1 MRSIFA
7 ILLLLTA
14 SALTAK
20 EKPRPMMRDFIGL
33 NGHTVQFKPD
43 LYAPVAKLI
52 RDYHPLKWDV
62 GDDTGFATTFPF
74 ARNRVDWSKV
84 YGSWVAAGLRVN
96 ACILFD
102 DVAPGE
108 WKDRPR
114 DAAAYGEAFARA
126 FGPSGKALVESI
138 EIGNE
143 PGKYSD
149 AEYRELFSAMAGG
162 ARKGDPRLRIAPC
175 ALNLGPSGRYSKSVD
190 CLRGLESLYDVLNM
204 HLYAE
209 VEPWPT
215 WRRSYPEDPKTKFIE
230 HLRSVLAW
238 RAEHAPDKELWLTEF
253 GWDAT
258 TRPPP
263 TTGDFVKWVGSTELQ
278 QAQWIV
284 RAWLITA
291 RLGLDRAYLFFFN
304 DDDTPHLHASS
315 GLTRNFQ
322 PKPSYHAAEWLQ
334 RSLGDWRFARVI
346 REDFADGYVYEFVHG
361 TDPKQRILAL
371 WRPAEGE
378 SELTVPLG
386 GGTFHRAEQMPLQ
399 AGSPEQVQ
407 PTVLES
413 LSLKIRAGES
423 PVLIWLIDPA

>member
-1 MRSIFA
+1 
-7 ILLLLTA
+7 
-14 SALTAK
+14 
-20 EKPRPMMRDFIGL
+20 MRDFIGL
-33 NGHTVQFKPD
+33 NGHTVQVKPD

-52 RDYHPLKWDV
+52 RDYHPLKWDT
-62 GDDTGFATTFPF
+62 GDDTSFPTTFPF

-96 ACILFD
+96 ASILFD
-102 DVAPGE
+102 DFSPAD
-108 WKDRPR
+108 WKDRQR

-126 FGPSGKALVESI
+126 FGPSSSALVESI

-149 AEYRELFSAMAGG
+149 PEYRELFAAMAGG

-175 ALNLGPSGRYSKSVD
+175 AINLGPSGRYSKSVD
-190 CLRGLESLYDVLNM
+190 CLRGLEGLYDILSM

-215 WRRSYPEDPKTKFIE
+215 WRRSYPEDPKTKFVE
-230 HLRSVLAW
+230 HLRSVLTW

-258 TRPPP
+258 TKPAPSS
-263 TTGDFVKWVGSTELQ
+263 GDFAKWIGSTELQ

-284 RAWLITA
+284 RAWLIAA

-322 PKPSYHAAEWLQ
+322 PKPSYHAAVWLQ
-334 RSLGDWRFARVI
+334 RSLGDYRFMRVV
-346 REDFADGYVYEFVHG
+346 REDPAEGYVYEFQHG
-361 TDPKQRILAL
+361 TNPGQRLLAV
-371 WRPAEGE
+371 WKPEGGE
-378 SELTVPLG
+378 SELSVPLG
-386 GGTFHRAEQMPLQ
+386 RGTFVRAERMPLEPGP
-399 AGSPEQVQ
+399 AGE
-407 PTVLES
+407 
-413 LSLKIRAGES
+413 LKPAAVDSSSMKLRAGES
-423 PVLIWLIDPA
+423 PTFVWLTEAH

>member
-1 MRSIFA
+1 MRSIFT
-7 ILLLLTA
+7 ILFLLTA
-14 SALTAK
+14 SSLNAE
-20 EKPRPMMRDFIGL
+20 EKPRPLMRDFIGL

-62 GDDTGFATTFPF
+62 GDQTNFSTTFPF

-102 DVAPGE
+102 DVAPGA
-108 WKDRPR
+108 WHNLPG

-190 CLRGLESLYDVLNM
+190 CLRGLESLYDVLTM

-263 TTGDFVKWVGSTELQ
+263 LSGDFIKWVGSTELQ

-304 DDDTPHLHASS
+304 DDDTPHLHGSS

-322 PKPSYHAAEWLQ
+322 PKPSYHAASWLQ
-334 RSLGDWRFARVI
+334 RSLGDWRFARVV
-346 REDFADGYVYEFVHG
+346 REDFADGYIYEFVHG
-361 TDPKQRILAL
+361 TDRKQRLLAL
-371 WRPAEGE
+371 WRPADGEGE
-378 SELTVPLG
+378 LTIPLG
-386 GGTFHRAEQMPLQ
+386 GSTFQRAERMPLQ
-399 AGSPEQVQ
+399 AGPPEQLK
-407 PTVLES
+407 PTVLEES
-413 LSLKIRAGES
+413 TLKIRAGES
-423 PVLIWLIDPA
+423 PVVIWLTDAA

>member
-1 MRSIFA
+1 MRSIFT

-14 SALTAK
+14 SSLSAE
-20 EKPRPMMRDFIGL
+20 EKPRPLMRDFIGL

-62 GDDTGFATTFPF
+62 GDDTNFSTTFPF

-102 DVAPGE
+102 DVAPGA
-108 WKDRPR
+108 WHDLPR
-114 DAAAYGEAFARA
+114 DAAAYGQAFARA

-162 ARKGDPRLRIAPC
+162 ARRGDPRLRIAPC

-190 CLRGLESLYDVLNM
+190 CLRGLESLYDVLTM

-263 TTGDFVKWVGSTELQ
+263 PTGDFVKWVGSTELQ
-278 QAQWIV
+278 QAQWII

-322 PKPSYHAAEWLQ
+322 PKPSYHAAAWLQ

-371 WRPAEGE
+371 WKPAAGE
-378 SELTVPLG
+378 SELTIPLG
-386 GGTFHRAEQMPLQ
+386 RSTFRRAERMPLQ
-399 AGSPEQVQ
+399 AGPPEQLQ
-407 PTVLES
+407 PTVLEGSS
-413 LSLKIRAGES
+413 LRIRAGES
-423 PVLIWLIDPA
+423 PVFIWLTDAA